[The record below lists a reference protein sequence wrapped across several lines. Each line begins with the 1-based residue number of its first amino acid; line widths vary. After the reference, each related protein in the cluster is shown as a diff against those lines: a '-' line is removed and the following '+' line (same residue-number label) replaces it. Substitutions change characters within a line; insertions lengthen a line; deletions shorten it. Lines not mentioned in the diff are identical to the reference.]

1 MATPYKMKGH
11 TLPGIKQIK
20 SPAKHTDTVDEGP
33 NRDPKHATAHNKR
46 HAEGGTHGEIGSK
59 DNKWTKDNNTQSPA
73 KIAALAAMAG
83 KAILGHVAGKVVGKV
98 LGGKKEEEE
107 E

>member
-20 SPAKHTDTVDEGP
+20 SPTKHTDTVDEGP

-46 HAEGGTHGEIGSK
+46 HAEGGKHGEIGSK
-59 DNKWTKDNNTQSPA
+59 DNKWAKDNNKQSPA
-73 KIAALAAMAG
+73 AYAQLIAMAAPMVMDAM
-83 KAILGHVAGKVVGKV
+83 KK
-98 LGGKKEEEE
+98 KKEE
-107 E
+107 